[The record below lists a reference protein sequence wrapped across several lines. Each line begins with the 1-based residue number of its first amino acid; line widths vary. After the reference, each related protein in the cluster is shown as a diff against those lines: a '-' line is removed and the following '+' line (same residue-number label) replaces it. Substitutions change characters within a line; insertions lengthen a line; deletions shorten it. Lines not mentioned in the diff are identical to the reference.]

1 MVAVGHFHF
10 SFKLMVLTIKLL
22 VSYRNAYME
31 VRHQTNNAARISELL
46 RDVTWRNKCM
56 TVESKIKICK
66 AVVRPI
72 MTQGAERRAATT
84 KTKQLLWTTEMNTLR
99 AILGKT
105 RFNRMK
111 NGNIL
116 EICNL
121 QEVVKFVKSRRKHGM
136 NMLAELNNGSSD
148 LQGTPDQTPNDHQD
162 DHQNEGRIAGSCRS
176 QEHPKLYSR
185 EEEQAN
191 IAFLKKQKKKKKK
204 CQICEICET
213 YIS

>member
-72 MTQGAERRAATT
+72 MT
-84 KTKQLLWTTEMNTLR
+84 
-99 AILGKT
+99 
-105 RFNRMK
+105 
-111 NGNIL
+111 
-116 EICNL
+116 
-121 QEVVKFVKSRRKHGM
+121 
-136 NMLAELNNGSSD
+136 
-148 LQGTPDQTPNDHQD
+148 
-162 DHQNEGRIAGSCRS
+162 
-176 QEHPKLYSR
+176 
-185 EEEQAN
+185 
-191 IAFLKKQKKKKKK
+191 
-204 CQICEICET
+204 
-213 YIS
+213 